1 MGLLDIFLPGN
12 PVSPWLGQNRNS
24 LVDSFAGMVGHGND
38 PRAVM
43 KGAVTGLQHGRGT
56 DEELMLAQQGHLNDQ
71 AAIEQERAQQDQTV
85 EWLQQQGFEDLAEY
99 ARAGNGGEAWKLA
112 LERMNPETPQ
122 AGSFGLAP
130 IFLKDDQGN
139 QVIGQASSQGGV
151 LINGQVMSSLPA
163 GWSVTARPEN
173 FDQVDLGG
181 SRAPFDPNTG
191 TFGTG
196 PAIQGAPSVNMDVTV
211 GPDGRSMAPT
221 PGSPQA
227 IEQQGNLAGA
237 RARVQSLDEQS
248 DVVVEHIDRALEQA
262 NFWTTGISGA
272 TSGMFPGSPA
282 YDLRA
287 TVTTIK
293 ANIGFAELQEMRM
306 NSPTGGALGQVAVQE
321 LEMLQ
326 AVLGS
331 LDPNQS
337 EDQLR
342 QSLTQIAQLLERQ
355 KMYRQEALKERYG
368 QSPQMPP
375 QTNAGG
381 WSVIGVE

>member
-1 MGLLDIFLPGN
+1 MGLLNYIPGFQASQFGGWWN
-12 PVSPWLGQNRNS
+12 NNNDAVSGALGG
-24 LVDSFAGMVGHGND
+24 LVGHGND
-38 PRAVM
+38 PRDIM
-43 KGAVTGLQHGRGT
+43 KGAVGGFQHGRSV
-56 DEELMLAQQGHLNDQ
+56 DEEQAIIAEKKAADE
-71 AAIEQERAQQDQTV
+71 AAIAQEQQQQADTIQ
-85 EWLQQQGFEDLAEY
+85 WLQQQGFEDLAEY

-112 LERMNPETPQ
+112 LERMNPETAQ
-122 AGSFGLAP
+122 SDESFFAP
-130 IFLKDDQGN
+130 IQGFVGDQPTFVQPGN
-139 QVIGQASSQGGV
+139 RGTSRV
-151 LINGQVMSSLPA
+151 LDLPE
-163 GWSVTARPEN
+163 GFQPRQRFEK
-173 FDQVDLGG
+173 VDLG
-181 SRAPFDPNTG
+181 DEWLVTDTTTG
-191 TFGTG
+191 QQQRIPKNGDVPAGFEQSPTG
-196 PAIQGAPSVNMDVTV
+196 GGLQP
-211 GPDGRSMAPT
+211 MA
-221 PGSPQA
+221 GGPQA
-227 IEQQGNLAGA
+227 IEQQTNIAGA

-342 QSLTQIAQLLERQ
+342 QSLSQIAQLLERQ

-375 QTNAGG
+375 QANAGG